1 MPTFRVHR
9 LLASSC
15 YQFIS
20 ILVLPGKFQET
31 GCGGPKYLMRNS
43 TFPAICVVEISGA
56 VRQALSDFD
65 VLHASSTIFINPR
78 AFPDKDACFCLQKQ
92 SGHRPR
98 CKFWWWRKYFTVFKS
113 LVFLHFSLS
122 RLLIDSLRLNIRQL
136 LFIISLWVI
145 QKHLLDSRSMGLSLG
160 LSSTKTSSNQ
170 NLLVI
175 MTSTSR
181 LRHVGFAPLMFIPSV
196 VDGARSTSL
205 SALVMVIVLL
215 CTFRF
220 YLLN

>member
-65 VLHASSTIFINPR
+65 VLHASSTILIRELSRTKMLVSVSRSSRVTDPAANFGGGGNISPCLKVSYFFIS
-78 AFPDKDACFCLQKQ
+78 L
-92 SGHRPR
+92 
-98 CKFWWWRKYFTVFKS
+98 S
-113 LVFLHFSLS
+113 LVFSLILFDLIFVSCFS
-122 RLLIDSLRLNIRQL
+122 
-136 LFIISLWVI
+136 
-145 QKHLLDSRSMGLSLG
+145 
-160 LSSTKTSSNQ
+160 
-170 NLLVI
+170 
-175 MTSTSR
+175 
-181 LRHVGFAPLMFIPSV
+181 
-196 VDGARSTSL
+196 
-205 SALVMVIVLL
+205 
-215 CTFRF
+215 
-220 YLLN
+220 